1 MVYRTTSRSG
11 AMENPAY
18 DGGYSPNEW
27 SNPDMMLKNGQMPY
41 ASKQATSPTQ
51 APPPEPP
58 VMGSTAPV
66 LNRSRPTYEQSTPGA
81 WNYQGNLP
89 GVPGNF
95 HNAKQYGHIDFNA
108 PDVPQQ
114 FHNAGK
120 YAPQGWNQPELREGW
135 DAPTWQG
142 FNASDF
148 QEYKDPGY
156 DYRLAQG
163 QQAMMRQAAAGSGA
177 FGGATGKALVR
188 YGQQQGANEFAAAR
202 NRAMQ
207 DYQTGLNRAQLDR
220 QVSQQ
225 DYQNQLQQNLYDRQ
239 FGQQDFL
246 NQQGIADRRNQFGQ
260 QQFTNQFNIADRTAQ
275 TDQQTFSNFNNIA
288 QQENAFGQQQFQ
300 NRMDV
305 DQQQRRRALED
316 YKIAEARAVQNRAFN
331 MQDLSLENSA
341 RAAEFAQLS
350 GMSSTGLQATGQTIS
365 GGNQATVG
373 GAQAN
378 TQAGGA
384 AGAGAMGAANAAVQG
399 YQHSYN
405 AWRDQAAMSAQMS
418 AGLMGMAGTI
428 IGAAIM

>member
-1 MVYRTTSRSG
+1 MVYRKTTRSEG
-11 AMENPAY
+11 MANPDY
-18 DGGYSPNEW
+18 DGGTPNKWESPNMVKTGG
-27 SNPDMMLKNGQMPY
+27 NPSSLYG
-41 ASKQATSPTQ
+41 KQEVETMPTQ
-51 APPPEPP
+51 QSSPP
-58 VMGSTAPV
+58 PV
-66 LNRSRPTYEQSTPGA
+66 LNRNRPTYNQSTPGNFNF
-81 WNYQGNLP
+81 NYQNVSTPDFMGSRDRAEV
-89 GVPGNF
+89 G
-95 HNAKQYGHIDFNA
+95 FNA

-114 FHNAGK
+114 FHHASQ
-120 YAPQGWNQPELREGW
+120 YAPQGWDNPALREGW
-135 DAPTWQG
+135 KPPTWEG
-142 FNASDF
+142 FNAQDF

-239 FGQQDFL
+239 FGQQDFM

-260 QQFTNQFNIADRTAQ
+260 QQFTNQFNNSAQ
-275 TDQQTFSNFNNIA
+275 EMQAQQQTFQNFNNV
-288 QQENAFGQQQFQ
+288 NQQQNQFNQQ
-300 NRMDV
+300 NYQNQVTAED
-305 DQQQRRRALED
+305 QRRRRSLEE

-331 MQDLSLENSA
+331 MQDLAQENAA

-350 GMSSTGLQATGQTIS
+350 GMSNAGLQATGQTIS
-365 GGNQATVG
+365 GGNQATAG

-378 TQAGGA
+378 TQVGDA
-384 AGAGAMGAANAAVQG
+384 AGSGAMGAANAAVQG